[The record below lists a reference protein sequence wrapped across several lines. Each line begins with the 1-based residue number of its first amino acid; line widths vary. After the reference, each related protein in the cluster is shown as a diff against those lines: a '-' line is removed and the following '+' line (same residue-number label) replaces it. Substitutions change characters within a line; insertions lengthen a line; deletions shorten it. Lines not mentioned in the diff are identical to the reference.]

1 MNLKGE
7 IKMKYD
13 VMKKDN
19 VESINK
25 YLVFVEE
32 KIYNVEVLLDKFSFN
47 VF

>member
-1 MNLKGE
+1 
-7 IKMKYD
+7 MKYD